1 MMNLAEYLALVMHQK
16 NLKPADIEE
25 RSGLSVSYI
34 GRLLNGQQSNLTVET
49 IGILSEAL
57 EVDAFELF
65 AAAHG
70 KPMDPEKVDPLVLID
85 TMQKIALNPEF
96 IELVQDVSQLSKK
109 HKKSVSDIVKALKPK
124 KAKKKQKS

>member
-1 MMNLAEYLALVMHQK
+1 MNLAEYLALVMHQK

-49 IGILSEAL
+49 IGVLSEAL

-70 KPMDPEKVDPLVLID
+70 KPMDTEKVDPLELID
-85 TMQKIALNPEF
+85 TMQKIVLNPEF
-96 IELVQDVSQLSKK
+96 IELIQDVSQLSKK
-109 HKKSVSDIVKALKPK
+109 HKKSVLDIVKVLKPK
-124 KAKKKQKS
+124 RTKKRKKS